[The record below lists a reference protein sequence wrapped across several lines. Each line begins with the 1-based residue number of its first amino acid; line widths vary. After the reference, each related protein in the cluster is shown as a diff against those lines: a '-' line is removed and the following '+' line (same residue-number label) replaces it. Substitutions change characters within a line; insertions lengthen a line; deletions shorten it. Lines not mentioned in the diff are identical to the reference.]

1 MRVGAVIPNAGELP
15 GRLGLTDMAV
25 AAEEAGADSLWVSD
39 HLLMVD
45 AATTDYPF
53 SRDGRPTWPA
63 DTPYLEAMT
72 SCAFIAAATR
82 TCRVGTA
89 VLVLPQ
95 RRVLEFAKVAA
106 TLDVLS
112 GGRLVLGVGA
122 GWYRDEFE
130 ALGFAFERRGR
141 RLDEMLQV
149 LRTCWTGRPEP
160 FDGAEVRVLP
170 GIVLEPVPRQPGG
183 PPLLVGGTSPAALR
197 RAAVHADGWLGIAWV
212 GRLDLDGLAA
222 QLDAV
227 RRRRGEE
234 GLPPAV
240 ATLKLHAAP
249 EVAGEIPA
257 ALESLRPLGWDEVI
271 VEPPWANGIE
281 AAQATIRACAASR

>member
-1 MRVGAVIPNAGELP
+1 
-15 GRLGLTDMAV
+15 MAV

-45 AATTDYPF
+45 ADTTDYPF
-53 SRDGRPTWPA
+53 SEDGRPTWPVDA
-63 DTPYLEAMT
+63 PYLEAMT

-82 TCRVGTA
+82 RCRVGTA

-95 RRVLEFAKVAA
+95 RRVLEFAKAAA
-106 TLDVLS
+106 TLDLLS

-130 ALGFAFERRGR
+130 ALGFSFEERGR
-141 RLDEMLQV
+141 RLEEMLRV
-149 LRTCWTGRPEP
+149 LRSCWTGRPEP
-160 FDGAEVRVLP
+160 FEGREVRVLP
-170 GIVLEPVPRQPGG
+170 GIVLEPAPRQPDG

-197 RAAVHADGWLGIAWV
+197 RAALHGDGWLGIAWV

-222 QLDAV
+222 QLETV
-227 RRRRGEE
+227 RHRRSEQ
-234 GLPPAV
+234 GLPPAL

-249 EVAGEIPA
+249 EVAEEIPA
-257 ALESLRPLGWDEVI
+257 VLASLQPLGFDEVI
-271 VEPPWANGIE
+271 VEPPWAHGID
-281 AAQATIRACAASR
+281 AAQATIRQACAVAG

>member
-1 MRVGAVIPNAGELP
+1 M
-15 GRLGLTDMAV
+15 
-25 AAEEAGADSLWVSD
+25 
-39 HLLMVD
+39 
-45 AATTDYPF
+45 
-53 SRDGRPTWPA
+53 
-63 DTPYLEAMT
+63 
-72 SCAFIAAATR
+72 
-82 TCRVGTA
+82 
-89 VLVLPQ
+89 
-95 RRVLEFAKVAA
+95 
-106 TLDVLS
+106 
-112 GGRLVLGVGA
+112 LGVGA

-130 ALGFAFERRGR
+130 ALGSPSSGAAA
-141 RLDEMLQV
+141 RLDEMLRV
-149 LRTCWTGRPEP
+149 LRSCWTGRPEP

-170 GIVLEPVPRQPGG
+170 GVVLEPAPRQPGG

-197 RAAVHADGWLGIAWV
+197 RAAVHGDGWLGIAWV

-222 QLDAV
+222 QLETV

>member
-1 MRVGAVIPNAGELP
+1 VRVGAVIPNAGELP
-15 GRLGLTDMAV
+15 GRLGLTEMAV
-25 AAEEAGADSLWVSD
+25 AAEEAGADSVWVSD

-45 AATTDYPF
+45 AETTDYPF

-82 TCRVGTA
+82 RCRVGTA

-95 RRVLEFAKVAA
+95 RRVLEFAKAAA

-130 ALGFAFERRGR
+130 ALGFSYAGRGR
-141 RLDEMLQV
+141 RMDEMLRV
-149 LRTCWTGRPEP
+149 LRSCWTGRPEP
-160 FDGAEVRVLP
+160 FDGDEVRVLP
-170 GIVLEPVPRQPGG
+170 GIVLEPTPRQPGG

-197 RAAVHADGWLGIAWV
+197 RAALHGDGWLGIAWV
-212 GRLDLDGLAA
+212 GRLDLDALAS
-222 QLDAV
+222 QLEAV
-227 RRRRGEE
+227 RRRRSAE

-257 ALESLRPLGWDEVI
+257 ALESLRPLGFDEVI
-271 VEPPWANGIE
+271 VEPPWAHGTDE
-281 AAQATIRACAASR
+281 AQATIRQACR